1 MKSYKELIIW
11 RKSVDLAKLIYS
23 ISSEFPQKEQY
34 ILTSQINRCAISVPS
49 NIAEGWSRN
58 STKEFINFLY
68 ISRGS
73 LAELETQT
81 IIAKELG
88 YLTDDKLIKIQEYI
102 NELGK
107 MLHVTIVKL
116 KERLTPKC

>member
-11 RKSVDLAKLIYS
+11 QKSIDLVKLIYS
-23 ISSEFPQKEQY
+23 ISSEFSQKEQY
-34 ILTSQINRCAISVPS
+34 ILTSQINRCAISIPS

-88 YLTDDKLIKIQEYI
+88 YLTDDKLMKIQEHI

-107 MLHVTIVKL
+107 MLHTIIAKL
-116 KERLTPKC
+116 KEKPIPKC

>member
-1 MKSYKELIIW
+1 MKNYKELIVW
-11 RKSVDLAKLIYS
+11 QKSVELAKLICS
-23 ISSEFPQKEQY
+23 ISTEFPPEEQY
-34 ILTSQINRCAISVPS
+34 ILISQINRCAISIPS

-88 YLTDDKLIKIQEYI
+88 YLTNDKLMKIQEHV
-102 NELGK
+102 NELRK
-107 MLHVTIVKL
+107 MLHTIITKL
-116 KERLTPKC
+116 KEKPIPKC

>member
-11 RKSVDLAKLIYS
+11 QKSINLVKLIYS
-23 ISSEFPQKEQY
+23 ISSEFSQKEQY
-34 ILTSQINRCAISVPS
+34 ILTSQINRCAISIPS

-88 YLTDDKLIKIQEYI
+88 YLTGDKLMEIQEHI

-107 MLHVTIVKL
+107 MLHTIIAKL
-116 KERLTPKC
+116 KEKPIPKC